1 MLPRWYKPP
10 RWQATLRGEAIVR
23 VANMFGVT
31 AGAMKGVTRHAPVVA
46 ARKYFMRE
54 MHDAGLS
61 SGTIGR
67 LLNRD
72 GSTVRYHLTHGEAE

>member
-10 RWQATLRGEAIVR
+10 RWQATLRGEALIR

-31 AGAMKGVTRHAPVVA
+31 PGAMKGETRHAPVVA
-46 ARKYFMRE
+46 AHKYFMRE
-54 MHDAGLS
+54 MHEAGLS

-72 GSTVRYHLTHGEAE
+72 GSTVRYHLGLG